1 MSSKSGVSKP
11 YFTVFTPVFNGEK
24 HLNRVFTSIANQT
37 FIDFEWII
45 INDGSTD
52 SSAVLI
58 YKFIEDHPGIEAI
71 YIEQPNSGKHISW
84 NRAVEMARGT
94 LFVPADADNSFLP
107 ETLTFFYEK
116 WNKIPVEG
124 REGLSGINVLCLDN
138 DSDKIVGTS
147 FPADGLI
154 TNNVELEFGYKIKG
168 EKWGC
173 IRTDI
178 LKSRPFP
185 IIKGSHF
192 PESYLWYQF
201 SRKYKVICFNKPL
214 RRYYTTDTGIMQIA
228 KRNKSSK
235 AQHKVNLK
243 YYLWL
248 NTNFGGYILRHSPKS
263 FIDNIKVILGSAR
276 RLVFPG
282 R

>member
-24 HLNRVFTSIANQT
+24 HLNRVFKSIVNIT
-37 FIDFEWII
+37 FRDFEWII

-52 SSAVLI
+52 SSAILI
-58 YKFIEDHPGIEAI
+58 HKFIEDHPGIDTI

-94 LFVPADADNSFLP
+94 LFVPADADDSFLP

-214 RRYYTTDTGIMQIA
+214 RRYYTTDTGIMQTT

-248 NTNFGGYILRHSPKS
+248 NTHFGGYILRHSPKS

-276 RLVFPG
+276 RVVFPG

>member
-11 YFTVFTPVFNGEK
+11 NFTVFTPVFNGEK
-24 HLNRVFTSIANQT
+24 HLNRVFKSIANQT
-37 FIDFEWII
+37 FTDFELII

-58 YKFIEDHPGIEAI
+58 HKFIEDHPGIEAT

-94 LFVPADADNSFLP
+94 LFVPADADDSFLP

-116 WNKIPVEG
+116 SNKIPVEE

-154 TNNVELEFGYKIKG
+154 TNNIELEFGYKIKG

-178 LKSRPFP
+178 LKGRPFP

-214 RRYYTTDTGIMQIA
+214 RRYYTTDTGIMQTT
-228 KRNKSSK
+228 KEE
-235 AQHKVNLK
+235 
-243 YYLWL
+243 
-248 NTNFGGYILRHSPKS
+248 
-263 FIDNIKVILGSAR
+263 
-276 RLVFPG
+276 
-282 R
+282 